1 MMHKQRIIS
10 ILILIAMLAVL
21 VCGCAEN
28 SPATDDPVEIAP
40 VEEQESAGNEAQ
52 AATDEIDI
60 TIDDAIVAVVNGT
73 QISYGKFAEQMAGI
87 EALYSAMG
95 DTLSTDEINRELTKQ
110 AASVLEMLISDV
122 ILEQKAEEYDI
133 LLSDDEQAEADKAW
147 ESIKERFS
155 VTISANYP
163 TIEDDEL
170 DDMVLLALESSGLD
184 RDMVIESAITSART
198 AKLRELIESEAGEAT
213 SAEIEAYYTTL
224 LAEQQTEFEDN
235 VTAFESAMLDDTVV
249 VYIPKEYRVIHEWEF
264 RYEDDV
270 IALLNQLKELD
281 TTESSAYEDTLAA
294 EQKRTLEAIGV
305 ARAKVKK
312 GSDFDALYAEEN
324 PGQTPRENY
333 ICESSSRFSKEYYD
347 AAMSIDAVGG
357 LSAQAIAQ
365 NYGYKLLCWVRTLQP
380 GTVPLADVRES
391 IASRLSAERRS
402 ECWKAAQERWRSEA
416 EITIN
421 QELITYS

>member
-21 VCGCAEN
+21 VCGCAES
-28 SPATDDPVEIAP
+28 SPAADESAETVP
-40 VEEQESAGNEAQ
+40 VEEPEGADDGAH
-52 AATDEIDI
+52 TDEID
-60 TIDDAIVAVVNGT
+60 TIDDDTIVAVVNGT
-73 QISYGKFAEQMAGI
+73 QISYSKFAEQMAGI

-95 DTLSTDEINRELTKQ
+95 DTLSTDEINQELTEQ

-133 LLSDDEQAEADKAW
+133 QLSEDEQAEADKTW

-155 VTISANYP
+155 ATISANYP
-163 TIEDDEL
+163 TIEGDEL

-184 RDMVIESAITSART
+184 RDMVLQSARTSART

-224 LAEQQTEFEDN
+224 LAEQQTEFEDD
-235 VTAFESAMLDDTVV
+235 VTAFESAMLDGTVV

-281 TTESSAYEDTLAA
+281 TAESSAYEDTLDA

-380 GTVPLADVRES
+380 GTVPLVDVRED
-391 IASRLSAERRS
+391 IASQLSTERRS
-402 ECWKAAQERWRSEA
+402 ECWKAAQERWRGEA
-416 EITIN
+416 EITVN